1 MPVNFPKLKENL
13 SKMYQFLKSRNI
25 RGLRELNNTF
35 TQDLLIYQDQLYL
48 TLALSSIVL
57 AKMIEKPRFWK
68 YEEWKDI
75 VFSIEE
81 AVGSCVAMCD
91 VQDKR
96 GISEVFSGILDKLA
110 SVEKKDLRHV
120 NNLVEQGRIKI
131 GALLYAQGLSLGNA
145 SVLSGASKESIQQ
158 YSGGTLISDR
168 FGKTYSITE
177 RIRNVRG
184 IFRD

>member
-13 SKMYQFLKSRNI
+13 SKMYRFLKSRNI
-25 RGLRELNNTF
+25 RGLRELSNTF

-81 AVGSCVAMCD
+81 SVGSCVAMCD
-91 VQDKR
+91 AQDKQ
-96 GISEVFSGILDKLA
+96 GIQGVFKDVLDQLVH
-110 SVEKKDLRHV
+110 VEKKDLRHV
-120 NNLVEQGRIKI
+120 NTIVEQGRVKI

-145 SVLSGASKESIQQ
+145 AALSGASKESIQQ

-168 FGKTYSITE
+168 FGKTYSIAE

-184 IFRD
+184 LFRD